1 MCGRFQLTPPEDW
14 LEEFGLTEGPDVTP
28 RYNIAPTQPVVAVRR
43 AVSGRRE
50 ARMLRWG
57 LVPHWADDPSVGSRM
72 INARAEG
79 LATRPAFRDPFKS
92 RRCLIPATGF
102 YEWRRSGAARD
113 PYLIRPKGQMVFA
126 FAGLWDLWEGGPEPL
141 ESCTIVTTNANALV
155 EKIHDRMPVLLD
167 RSLYE
172 AWLDPEARREDL
184 EALLRPYR
192 ADAMEM
198 IPVSSRVNAA
208 GVDDPECARPVEEKP
223 PVRQLTLW

>member
-14 LEEFGLTEGPDVTP
+14 LEEFGLTEGPEVTP

-50 ARMLRWG
+50 AKMLRWG

-102 YEWRRSGAARD
+102 YEWRKSGAAR
-113 PYLIRPKGQMVFA
+113 
-126 FAGLWDLWEGGPEPL
+126 
-141 ESCTIVTTNANALV
+141 
-155 EKIHDRMPVLLD
+155 
-167 RSLYE
+167 
-172 AWLDPEARREDL
+172 
-184 EALLRPYR
+184 
-192 ADAMEM
+192 
-198 IPVSSRVNAA
+198 
-208 GVDDPECARPVEEKP
+208 
-223 PVRQLTLW
+223 